1 MIYTLDSNVLIDA
14 IRTPAASDQLKGFL
28 AWALPETV
36 LCSVVASELLAG
48 ARHEATRRLV
58 EDHFLAPFARRRRIL
73 APSTSAWYRMGM
85 LRGQIGKEGSSA
97 VWQNDVLLACT
108 ARELGWVV
116 ITRDTDFG
124 RLRTHIPGLR
134 VEAPFPRRAV
144 RRG

>member
-1 MIYTLDSNVLIDA
+1 MMYTLDSNVLIDA
-14 IRTPAASDQLKGFL
+14 IRTPGAADQLKGFL

-58 EDHFLAPFARRRRIL
+58 EDHFVAPFARRRRIV
-73 APSTSAWYRMGM
+73 APSTTAWHRMDV
-85 LRGQIGKEGSSA
+85 LRGQVGKVGSA
-97 VWQNDVLLACT
+97 TDWQNDVLLACT

-116 ITRDTDFG
+116 ITRDTDLG

-134 VEAPFPRRAV
+134 VEAPFPRRAP